1 MKEFVP
7 AVGLAGLAMLAGCG
21 SDIAEGPVSY
31 PVENGTYFQVFEAG
45 ERDMI
50 EIARVRNG
58 SVSAARGELPAG
70 SGVSLATGNL
80 HVVFEGCGRYQLA
93 GSHPSSNPA
102 GMKSPVIHLIAKARN
117 GDGECAVYPMPDR
130 AKRVE

>member
-45 ERDMI
+45 GRDMI

-70 SGVSLATGNL
+70 QVYRWQRAICMLFLKAAAAISWPVRT
-80 HVVFEGCGRYQLA
+80 
-93 GSHPSSNPA
+93 PA
-102 GMKSPVIHLIAKARN
+102 QIQ
-117 GDGECAVYPMPDR
+117 R
-130 AKRVE
+130 A